1 MNEERI
7 KALTAQAIRELGINL
22 NLLSV
27 DDADEIRTGIWKIS
41 MLQGKSGTNIGLGR
55 EIQVSIPD
63 GSSDDDAK
71 AKIAEEI
78 GAHQVEWRQWDR
90 E

>member
-1 MNEERI
+1 MNKERI
-7 KALTAQAIRELGINL
+7 KALTDEAISELEI

-27 DDADEIRTGIWKIS
+27 LGAGEIRTGIWKIS
-41 MLQGKSGTNIGLGR
+41 ILQDKVGSNIGLGR

-71 AKIAEEI
+71 GKIAAEI
-78 GAHQVEWRQWDR
+78 EAHRVEWRQWDL